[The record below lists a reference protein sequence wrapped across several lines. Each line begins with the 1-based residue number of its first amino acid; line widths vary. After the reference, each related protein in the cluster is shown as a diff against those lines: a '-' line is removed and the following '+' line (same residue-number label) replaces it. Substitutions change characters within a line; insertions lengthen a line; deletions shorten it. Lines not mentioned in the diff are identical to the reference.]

1 MSHLLELIEEAS
13 RDQDGKIDFNEWEI
27 MGKSISTKLLNTEYL
42 PRATSKANQ
51 EKNPYGRNSPR

>member
-27 MGKSISTKLLNTEYL
+27 MGKSIST
-42 PRATSKANQ
+42 
-51 EKNPYGRNSPR
+51 